1 MNIIKWGQKWWEP
14 STEHLGNST
23 VLVGAAS
30 GKLENYPVGKQE
42 NGRKDNTPPPTPHT
56 HTFTFTLTPT
66 EGNETQFQIEGVGL
80 VHVVLVRY
88 LQKNGN
94 LDFIVLS

>member
-42 NGRKDNTPPPTPHT
+42 NGKKDNTPEGCKHSHGNIETPYT
-56 HTFTFTLTPT
+56 RPRC
-66 EGNETQFQIEGVGL
+66 EKRRV
-80 VHVVLVRY
+80 
-88 LQKNGN
+88 
-94 LDFIVLS
+94 D